1 MASRVKVFVHRIVL
15 TEHVFDKVRSIDMT
29 LAEFNGL
36 LHGVGVV
43 IEERE
48 VRAGLKEVVLYL
60 EWARPVHVV
69 VLIDEDHR
77 EERILTVYE
86 PDPARWSPDHRRR

>member
-1 MASRVKVFVHRIVL
+1 M
-15 TEHVFDKVRSIDMT
+15 
-29 LAEFNGL
+29 
-36 LHGVGVV
+36 

-48 VRAGLKEVVLYL
+48 VRSGLKEVVLYV

-69 VLIDEDHR
+69 VLVDEDHR
-77 EERILTVYE
+77 EERVLTVYE